1 VQSVRLRFAC
11 SLKILCLIP
20 ARRNSKRLK
29 GKNKKLLGGLPLF
42 IWSIRSAK
50 NIPEI
55 CDILIS
61 TDDPTIAKIARKEKV
76 LVPWLRPKKLAS
88 DSAKSVD
95 VALHGLK
102 WYTKNKKKVDGLIL
116 FQPTSPFRKKD
127 SIRKAIKIFKR
138 RKFRAVVSV
147 SKAKKE
153 SHARTYYQ
161 ENNLKALKKNK
172 KYKYKNLFHPNGSI
186 YLTSPRALIKQK
198 TFFQK
203 ETYALLTKS
212 KKEALDID
220 TEQDFCRAQL
230 YLKR

>member
-1 VQSVRLRFAC
+1 MR
-11 SLKILCLIP
+11 ILALIP
-20 ARRNSKRLK
+20 ARSGSKRLP
-29 GKNKKLLGGLPLF
+29 GKNTKLLGGLPLF
-42 IWSIRSAK
+42 VWSIRSAK

-61 TDDPTIAKIARKEKV
+61 TDDLTMAKIARREGAI
-76 LVPWLRPKKLAS
+76 VPWLRPKKLAS

-102 WYTKNKKKVDGLIL
+102 WYIENKNNVDGLIL
-116 FQPTSPFRKKD
+116 LQPTSPFRKKD
-127 SIRKAIKIFKR
+127 SIRKAIKIFKK

-153 SHARTYYQ
+153 YHAKTYYQ
-161 ENNLKALKKNK
+161 EKNKLKALKKNV

-186 YLTSPRALIKQK
+186 YLTSPSKLIKQK
-198 TFFQK
+198 AFFQN
-203 ETYALLTKS
+203 ETFAIFTKS

-220 TEQDFCRAQL
+220 TKEDFTKAQM
-230 YLKR
+230 YLRR